1 MSNKSL
7 ILNLYNQS
15 VSYLDLTFLD
25 ETLIELVKSKEEF
38 RKIITNLLTF
48 IIDCEDNELVKNKNQ
63 ERLLAAFY
71 ALTNKEFE
79 PNTTI
84 TFKTETELE
93 QEINSFNEYLIKTI
107 NKNFDEVKLEFQEKH
122 IDEAKKVE
130 SEVFAIPTD
139 TDSENIKNENNDNQN
154 HSSNNSN
161 FNAEEFVQNNKMNFN
176 DMAESM
182 ISASAN
188 SLLIM
193 NIRKGSVY
201 QYKSKPKIIPIL
213 KWLIVAII
221 SLLIILSIA
230 SFALLMVAG
239 PKLTYYAEVK
249 DSSGQSTKEEIPG
262 MPLTTPF
269 PFQLLLTILI
279 LVLMIMSMV
288 KNSKNENF
296 KYYMSWGWM
305 LMYILTLVFVWFMV
319 GGLGPWTNQILFQYN
334 NFYDNILV
342 HDKSLAGIPLVEA
355 YRVIQFIIIGLLGLM
370 VVFLIVGCVFNPKK
384 DFERLQLLLQEYIN
398 DIKNGSIPFDG
409 GINDFGRFSGN
420 LF

>member
-130 SEVFAIPTD
+130 SEVFTVPTD
-139 TDSENIKNENNDNQN
+139 ADSENIKNENNDNQN

-161 FNAEEFVQNNKMNFN
+161 FDAEEFVQNNKMNFN

-182 ISASAN
+182 IAASAN

-221 SLLIILSIA
+221 CVLIGLSIA
-230 SFALLMVAG
+230 SFVLLMVAG
-239 PKLTYYAEVK
+239 PKVAYHPKK
-249 DSSGQSTKEEIPG
+249 DGIVQEDIISYGLQ
-262 MPLTTPF
+262 LATPF
-269 PFQLLLTILI
+269 PFQLLLTTLI

-319 GGLGPWTNQILFQYN
+319 GGIGSNLLFNYSS
-334 NFYDNILV
+334 FLDDLSIV
-342 HDKSLAGIPLVEA
+342 KPESGIAISLIEA
-355 YRVIQFIIIGLLGLM
+355 YRVIQFTIIGLLGLM

>member
-130 SEVFAIPTD
+130 SEVFAVPTD

-182 ISASAN
+182 IAASAN

-221 SLLIILSIA
+221 CVLIGLSIA

-239 PKLTYYAEVK
+239 PKVAYHPMK
-249 DSSGQSTKEEIPG
+249 DGIVQEDIISYGLQ
-262 MPLTTPF
+262 LATPF
-269 PFQLLLTILI
+269 PFQLLLTTLI

-319 GGLGPWTNQILFQYN
+319 GGIGSNLLFNYSS
-334 NFYDNILV
+334 FLDDLSIV
-342 HDKSLAGIPLVEA
+342 KSESGIAISLIEA
-355 YRVIQFIIIGLLGLM
+355 YRVIQFTIIGLLGLM
-370 VVFLIVGCVFNPKK
+370 IVFLIVGCVFNPKK

-409 GINDFGRFSGN
+409 GVNDFGRFSGN